1 MREFN
6 LEKALAGHP
15 VITRSGMD
23 VTGLHRFDD
32 ALTNMN
38 VIGVSLGVIHQW
50 NEKGKLLSDRDS
62 AFDLFMKVVKK
73 PYTIIT
79 AKDRYH
85 FLSSKL
91 FGEVDTYE
99 LLVVLKRWKDMGY
112 TDIQVHVIER
122 EE

>member
-15 VITRSGMD
+15 VITRDGRE
-23 VTGLHRFDD
+23 VTGLYKFDGITD
-32 ALTNMN
+32 GYSLF
-38 VIGVSLGVIHQW
+38 GVLDGVIDGWTCQGMKFSSHNDQ
-50 NEKGKLLSDRDS
+50 
-62 AFDLFMKVVKK
+62 LFMKVVKK

-79 AKDRYH
+79 ANDRYN

-91 FGEVDTYE
+91 FAEDDTYE
-99 LLVVLKRWKDMGY
+99 LLLVIKRWKDMGY